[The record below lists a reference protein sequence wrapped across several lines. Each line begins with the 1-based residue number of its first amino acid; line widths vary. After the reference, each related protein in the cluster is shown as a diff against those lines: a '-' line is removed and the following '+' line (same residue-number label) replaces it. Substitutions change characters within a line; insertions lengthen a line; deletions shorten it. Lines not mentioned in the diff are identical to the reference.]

1 MEAATAKVCPQC
13 STPLKPTATPGSW
26 CQSCAFPPC
35 AVCHKVNRPHKGPY
49 HAKHKPIWVCPAC
62 TVCPQ
67 CHKCLKA
74 GSQPGTWCQSCAYPP
89 CAGCQQVARPG
100 GNHAYHAKHRP
111 FWRCDKCAQA
121 SCPMCQ
127 ANPLGQDAG
136 GGPDAACPQC
146 AEHGPKCAVCKQPM
160 VGRPHSHGWCHGCAF
175 PPCAAGCGRPRPSGI
190 GAQHAEY
197 HAKHMPQWTCQP
209 CQLSQNEP
217 AKRRRLQPAQQTPCH
232 RCRHRRNRL
241 MTVPVRRLPLANP
254 SEEKRKARPPARRRV
269 PRQRRPHPRFGQ
281 LTRAPCRSHPMTAQF
296 PGLQFCCVNHGKG
309 NEASPAPTWRA
320 PCRHLSQ
327 RPCCPTPNP
336 KAFAYRSYPK

>member
-1 MEAATAKVCPQC
+1 MPSIAPFGDATSAPKQAVRCAKPIPWVKTPAADQTPRVLSVQNMVPSAQYANSQWSAARIHTAG
-13 STPLKPTATPGSW
+13 ATGVPFRHVQPAVVDRARAQAGSVRSMPNTMPNT
-26 CQSCAFPPC
+26 CRSGPASR
-35 AVCHKVNRPHKGPY
+35 ASYHRTNRPN
-49 HAKHKPIWVCPAC
+49 AV
-62 TVCPQ
+62 
-67 CHKCLKA
+67 
-74 GSQPGTWCQSCAYPP
+74 GS
-89 CAGCQQVARPG
+89 
-100 GNHAYHAKHRP
+100 N
-111 FWRCDKCAQA
+111 
-121 SCPMCQ
+121 
-127 ANPLGQDAG
+127 
-136 GGPDAACPQC
+136 
-146 AEHGPKCAVCKQPM
+146 
-160 VGRPHSHGWCHGCAF
+160 
-175 PPCAAGCGRPRPSGI
+175 
-190 GAQHAEY
+190 
-197 HAKHMPQWTCQP
+197 
-209 CQLSQNEP
+209 QLS
-217 AKRRRLQPAQQTPCH
+217 QQTPCH